1 MFYMA
6 GDENYYD
13 TVIVKKYIHSSVLS
27 ITECIHIVKIIGNII
42 TYALIYT

>member
-6 GDENYYD
+6 GDEKYYAI
-13 TVIVKKYIHSSVLS
+13 VIVKKYIHSSVLS
-27 ITECIHIVKIIGNII
+27 IAECTHIVKIIGNII